1 MKIRKFTSSISE
13 ESLAQIHRKLFYEQ
27 GGRRF
32 QIKRREKEQWQELEL
47 EGKGGE
53 EVIVSV
59 EAVCKLG
66 FGM

>member
-1 MKIRKFTSSISE
+1 MRKFTSSIYK
-13 ESLAQIHRKLFYEQ
+13 ESLGQIHRKLFYER

-32 QIKRREKEQWQELEL
+32 ENKRREKEQWQELEL